1 MKTFVFNEKEYTDFK
16 ELGLA
21 FAENYASALEAIQT
35 KEFISFV
42 KSNKV
47 YKPIVFDAL
56 YESRALQSAL
66 TIIIYAFTNEKLI
79 IGGKT

>member
-21 FAENYASALEAIQT
+21 FAENYARAIEAIQT

-42 KSNKV
+42 KSN
-47 YKPIVFDAL
+47 
-56 YESRALQSAL
+56 
-66 TIIIYAFTNEKLI
+66 
-79 IGGKT
+79 